1 MKNLLLMPWILLA
14 CTACTKEIV
23 SENVS
28 GEFANAEPITVNVHC
43 QYSITETSFGES
55 TRATVSKDV
64 TRLSFSV
71 FNSSNEC
78 VHSETQKDGD
88 ENFGT
93 LSSFKLTA
101 GTYTLVAVAHKA
113 SNDESACATITS
125 PTVVSMT
132 EDYLHNTY
140 AGVQPLTLSNT
151 YDGTTKDVTMT
162 LNLCVTRVQVKIL
175 DKLPENLRKVVVDV
189 NTGKTPAPNNFSFN
203 PQEPLFA
210 TGASFEATDASF
222 KRTWERTSFEDKI
235 GREGIGFAVT
245 AMMNAYPKT
254 ISTMITAYDQ
264 AGNQM
269 ITRTFDNV
277 TVKKGTILS
286 INTSLFKQSVA
297 PTIQLAD
304 WVTENYDVTD

>member
-1 MKNLLLMPWILLA
+1 MKHLLLMPWILLA

-43 QYSITETSFGES
+43 QYSITENSFGES
-55 TRATVSKDV
+55 TRANVSKDV

-78 VHSETQKDGD
+78 VHSETHKVGD
-88 ENFGT
+88 KNFGT
-93 LSSFKLTA
+93 LSSFILTT

-125 PTVVSMT
+125 PTVVSLT

-140 AGVQPLTLSNT
+140 AGVQPLTLSN
-151 YDGTTKDVTMT
+151 YDGTKKDVTMT

-175 DKLPENLRKVVVDV
+175 DQLPENLGKVVVDV
-189 NTGKTPAPNNFSFN
+189 NTGTGKTAAPNNFSFN
-203 PQEPLFA
+203 PQDPLF
-210 TGASFEATDASF
+210 ATDASF
-222 KRTWERTSFEDKI
+222 KRTWERTSFDDLI
-235 GREGIGFAVT
+235 GKEGIGFAVT
-245 AMMNAYPKT
+245 AMMNENPKT
-254 ISTMITAYDQ
+254 ISTKITAYDQ

-286 INTSLFKQSVA
+286 INTYLFKQSEA

-304 WVTENYDVTD
+304 WVIENHNVTD

>member
-55 TRATVSKDV
+55 TRANVSKDV

-78 VHSETQKDGD
+78 VHSETQKEGD

-140 AGVQPLTLSNT
+140 AGVQPLTLSN
-151 YDGTTKDVTMT
+151 YDGTKKDVTMT
-162 LNLCVTRVQVKIL
+162 LNLCVTRVQVNIL
-175 DKLPENLRKVVVDV
+175 DQLPANLGKVVVDV
-189 NTGKTPAPNNFSFN
+189 NTGKPAAPNNFSFN

-210 TGASFEATDASF
+210 TDASFE
-222 KRTWERTSFEDKI
+222 RT
-235 GREGIGFAVT
+235 
-245 AMMNAYPKT
+245 
-254 ISTMITAYDQ
+254 
-264 AGNQM
+264 
-269 ITRTFDNV
+269 
-277 TVKKGTILS
+277 
-286 INTSLFKQSVA
+286 
-297 PTIQLAD
+297 
-304 WVTENYDVTD
+304 

>member
-1 MKNLLLMPWILLA
+1 MKNVLLMPWILLA

-55 TRATVSKDV
+55 TRANVSKDV

-78 VHSETQKDGD
+78 VHSETQKVGD
-88 ENFGT
+88 KNFGT

-113 SNDESACATITS
+113 SNGESACATITS
-125 PTVVSMT
+125 PTVVSMK

-151 YDGTTKDVTMT
+151 YDGTEKDVTMT
-162 LNLCVTRVQVKIL
+162 LNLCVTRVQVNIL
-175 DKLPENLRKVVVDV
+175 DQLPANLGKVVVDV
-189 NTGKTPAPNNFSFN
+189 NTGKTAAPNNFSFN
-203 PQEPLFA
+203 PEEPLFA
-210 TGASFEATDASF
+210 TDASFE
-222 KRTWERTSFEDKI
+222 RTWERTSFESLI
-235 GREGIGFAVT
+235 GREQIKFAVT
-245 AMMNAYPKT
+245 AMMNEYPKN
-254 ISTMITAYDQ
+254 ISTKITAYDQ
-264 AGNQM
+264 KGNPM
-269 ITRTFDNV
+269 ITRIFDNV
-277 TVKKGTILS
+277 MVKKGTILS
-286 INTSLFKQSVA
+286 INTYLFKQSVP

-304 WVTENYDVTD
+304 WVIENHNVTD

>member
-1 MKNLLLMPWILLA
+1 MKNVLLMPWILLA

-55 TRATVSKDV
+55 TRANVSKDV

-78 VHSETQKDGD
+78 VHSETQKEGD

-140 AGVQPLTLSNT
+140 AGVQSLTLSNT
-151 YDGTTKDVTMT
+151 YDGTKKDVTMT
-162 LNLCVTRVQVKIL
+162 LNLCVTRVQVNIL
-175 DKLPENLRKVVVDV
+175 DQLPANLGKVVVDV
-189 NTGKTPAPNNFSFN
+189 NTGTGKTAAPNNFSFN

-210 TGASFEATDASF
+210 TDASFE
-222 KRTWERTSFEDKI
+222 RTWERTSFESLI
-235 GREGIGFAVT
+235 GREQIKFAVT
-245 AMMNAYPKT
+245 AMMNEYPKN
-254 ISTMITAYDQ
+254 ISTKITAYDQ
-264 AGNQM
+264 EGNQM

-286 INTSLFKQSVA
+286 INTYLFKQSEA

-304 WVTENYDVTD
+304 WVTENHNVTD

>member
-1 MKNLLLMPWILLA
+1 MKNVLLMPWILLA

-43 QYSITETSFGES
+43 QYSITETGFGES

-71 FNSSNEC
+71 FNSSNAC
-78 VHSETQKDGD
+78 VHSETQKAGD

-140 AGVQPLTLSNT
+140 AGVQPLSLSNT

-162 LNLCVTRVQVKIL
+162 LHLCVTRVQVNIL
-175 DKLPENLRKVVVDV
+175 DQLPANLGKVVVDV

-203 PQEPLFA
+203 PQKPLFD
-210 TGASFEATDASF
+210 TDASF
-222 KRTWERTSFEDKI
+222 ERTWERTDFESLIGKEKI
-235 GREGIGFAVT
+235 AFAVT
-245 AMMNAYPKT
+245 AMMNEYPKT
-254 ISTMITAYDQ
+254 ISTKITAYDQ
-264 AGNQM
+264 ADNQM

-286 INTSLFKQSVA
+286 INTYLFKQSEA

-304 WVTENYDVTD
+304 WEIENHNVTD

>member
-1 MKNLLLMPWILLA
+1 MKNVLLMLRILLA

-55 TRATVSKDV
+55 TRANVSKDV

-78 VHSETQKDGD
+78 VHSETQKVGD

-125 PTVVSMT
+125 PMVVSMK

-140 AGVQPLTLSNT
+140 AGVQPLTVSNT
-151 YDGTTKDVTMT
+151 YDGTEKDVTMT

-175 DKLPENLRKVVVDV
+175 DQLPANLGKVVVDV
-189 NTGKTPAPNNFSFN
+189 NTGKPAAPNNFSFN

-210 TGASFEATDASF
+210 TDASFE
-222 KRTWERTSFEDKI
+222 RTWERTDFESLI
-235 GREGIGFAVT
+235 GNEKIGFAVT
-245 AMMNAYPKT
+245 AMMNEYPKT
-254 ISTMITAYDQ
+254 ISTKITAYDQ

-286 INTSLFKQSVA
+286 SNTYLFKQSEA

-304 WVTENYDVTD
+304 WVTENYDVTA

>member
-101 GTYTLVAVAHKA
+101 GT
-113 SNDESACATITS
+113 
-125 PTVVSMT
+125 
-132 EDYLHNTY
+132 
-140 AGVQPLTLSNT
+140 
-151 YDGTTKDVTMT
+151 
-162 LNLCVTRVQVKIL
+162 
-175 DKLPENLRKVVVDV
+175 
-189 NTGKTPAPNNFSFN
+189 
-203 PQEPLFA
+203 
-210 TGASFEATDASF
+210 
-222 KRTWERTSFEDKI
+222 
-235 GREGIGFAVT
+235 
-245 AMMNAYPKT
+245 
-254 ISTMITAYDQ
+254 
-264 AGNQM
+264 
-269 ITRTFDNV
+269 
-277 TVKKGTILS
+277 
-286 INTSLFKQSVA
+286 
-297 PTIQLAD
+297 
-304 WVTENYDVTD
+304 

>member
-1 MKNLLLMPWILLA
+1 MKHLLLMPWILLA

-43 QYSITETSFGES
+43 QYSITETGFGES
-55 TRATVSKDV
+55 TRANVSKDV

-78 VHSETQKDGD
+78 VHSETQKVGD

-113 SNDESACATITS
+113 SNEESACATITS

-132 EDYLHNTY
+132 ENYLHNTY

-151 YDGTTKDVTMT
+151 YDGTKKDVTMT
-162 LNLCVTRVQVKIL
+162 LNLCVTRVQVNIL
-175 DKLPENLRKVVVDV
+175 DQLPANLGKVVVDV

-210 TGASFEATDASF
+210 TDASFE
-222 KRTWERTSFEDKI
+222 RTWERTSFESLI
-235 GREGIGFAVT
+235 GREQIKFAVT
-245 AMMNAYPKT
+245 AMMNEYPKT
-254 ISTMITAYDQ
+254 ISTKITAYDQ

-286 INTSLFKQSVA
+286 INTYLFKQSVP
-297 PTIQLAD
+297 PTIQLVD
-304 WVTENYDVTD
+304 WVIENYDVTD

>member
-1 MKNLLLMPWILLA
+1 MKNVLLMPWILLA

-55 TRATVSKDV
+55 TRANVSKDV

-71 FNSSNEC
+71 FNSSNAC
-78 VHSETQKDGD
+78 VHSETQKAGD

-151 YDGTTKDVTMT
+151 YDGTKKDVTMT
-162 LNLCVTRVQVKIL
+162 LNLCVTRVQVNIL
-175 DKLPENLRKVVVDV
+175 DQLPANLGKVVVDV
-189 NTGKTPAPNNFSFN
+189 NTGKPAAPNNFSFN
-203 PQEPLFA
+203 PQDPLFA
-210 TGASFEATDASF
+210 TEASFE
-222 KRTWERTSFEDKI
+222 RTWERTDFESLI
-235 GREGIGFAVT
+235 GREQIKFAVT
-245 AMMNAYPKT
+245 AMMNEYPKT
-254 ISTMITAYDQ
+254 ISTKITAYDQ
-264 AGNQM
+264 AGDQM

-286 INTSLFKQSVA
+286 INTYLFKQSEA

-304 WVTENYDVTD
+304 WVTENHNVTD

>member
-1 MKNLLLMPWILLA
+1 MKNVLLMPWILLA

-55 TRATVSKDV
+55 TRANVSKDV

-78 VHSETQKDGD
+78 VHSETQKVGD
-88 ENFGT
+88 KNFGT

-101 GTYTLVAVAHKA
+101 DTYTLVAVAHKA

-151 YDGTTKDVTMT
+151 YDGTEKDVTMT
-162 LNLCVTRVQVKIL
+162 LTLCVTRVQVKIL
-175 DKLPENLRKVVVDV
+175 DQLPANLGKLVVDV
-189 NTGKTPAPNNFSFN
+189 NTGKAAAPNNFSFN
-203 PQEPLFA
+203 PQDPLFA
-210 TGASFEATDASF
+210 TEASFE
-222 KRTWERTSFEDKI
+222 RTWERTDFESLI
-235 GREGIGFAVT
+235 GREQIKFAVT
-245 AMMNAYPKT
+245 AMMNEYPKT
-254 ISTMITAYDQ
+254 ISTKITAYDQ
-264 AGNQM
+264 AGAQM

-286 INTSLFKQSVA
+286 INTYLFKQSEA

-304 WVTENYDVTD
+304 WVIGNHNVTD

>member
-1 MKNLLLMPWILLA
+1 MKNVLLMPWILLA

-55 TRATVSKDV
+55 TRANVSKDV

-78 VHSETQKDGD
+78 VHSETQKVGD
-88 ENFGT
+88 KNFGT

-101 GTYTLVAVAHKA
+101 DTYTLVAVAHKA
-113 SNDESACATITS
+113 SNNESACATITS

-140 AGVQPLTLSNT
+140 AGVQPLTLSN
-151 YDGTTKDVTMT
+151 YDGTKKDVTMT
-162 LNLCVTRVQVKIL
+162 LNLCVTRVQVNIL
-175 DKLPENLRKVVVDV
+175 DQLPANLGKVVVDV
-189 NTGKTPAPNNFSFN
+189 NTGKPAAPNNFSFN
-203 PQEPLFA
+203 PQNPLF
-210 TGASFEATDASF
+210 ATDASF
-222 KRTWERTSFEDKI
+222 ERTWERTSFENKI
-235 GREGIGFAVT
+235 GEKEIAFAVT

-254 ISTMITAYDQ
+254 ISTKITAYDQ
-264 AGNQM
+264 EGAQM

-286 INTSLFKQSVA
+286 INTYLFKQSEA

-304 WVTENYDVTD
+304 WVIENHNVTD

>member
-1 MKNLLLMPWILLA
+1 MKHLLLMPWILLA

-43 QYSITETSFGES
+43 QYSITETGFGES

-78 VHSETQKDGD
+78 VHSETQKVGD

-125 PTVVSMT
+125 PTVVSMK

-151 YDGTTKDVTMT
+151 YDGTTKEVTMT
-162 LNLCVTRVQVKIL
+162 LNLCVTRVQVNIL
-175 DKLPENLRKVVVDV
+175 DQLPANLGKVVVDV
-189 NTGKTPAPNNFSFN
+189 NTGKTAAPKDFSFN
-203 PQEPLFA
+203 PQDPLFD
-210 TGASFEATDASF
+210 TDASF
-222 KRTWERTSFEDKI
+222 ERTWKRTDFESFIGKKI
-235 GREGIGFAVT
+235 AFAVT
-245 AMMNAYPKT
+245 AMMNEYPKT
-254 ISTMITAYDQ
+254 ISTKITAYDQ

-286 INTSLFKQSVA
+286 INTYLFKQSEA

-304 WVTENYDVTD
+304 WVTENHNVTD

>member
-1 MKNLLLMPWILLA
+1 MKNVLLMPWILLA

-71 FNSSNEC
+71 FNSSNAC
-78 VHSETQKDGD
+78 VHSETQKEGD

-93 LSSFKLTA
+93 LSSFILTT

-140 AGVQPLTLSNT
+140 AGVQPLTLSN
-151 YDGTTKDVTMT
+151 YDGTKKDVTMT

-175 DKLPENLRKVVVDV
+175 DQLPANLGKVVVDV
-189 NTGKTPAPNNFSFN
+189 NTGKPAAPNNFSFN
-203 PQEPLFA
+203 PQNPLF
-210 TGASFEATDASF
+210 ATDASF
-222 KRTWERTSFEDKI
+222 ERTWERTSFENKI
-235 GREGIGFAVT
+235 GEKEIAFAVT

-254 ISTMITAYDQ
+254 ISTKITAYDQ
-264 AGNQM
+264 AGAQM

-286 INTSLFKQSVA
+286 INAYLFKQSVA

-304 WVTENYDVTD
+304 WVIENHNVTD